1 MLTRLLNNHEA
12 IALQSLRISVDVAG
26 TLGRPAERQS
36 ALTMEFIEQQLQPPF
51 ETIGT
56 FLGETMI
63 GSASLSRMPE
73 CAFDTEAAKWFGLS
87 SVIVHPDFR
96 GRGVGRGLMIE
107 CIRRARE
114 QGAKGILLVVNIP
127 NPEALS
133 LYESLGFKI
142 WNTEE
147 SAYQHNGQRI
157 DQLSMKKRLDAL

>member
-1 MLTRLLNNHEA
+1 MLIRQLNNHEA
-12 IALQSLRISVDVAG
+12 IALQHLRISVDVAG

-36 ALTMEFIEQQLQPPF
+36 ALTMEFIEQQLQSPF

-56 FLGETMI
+56 FFGEKLI

-73 CAFDTEAAKWFGLS
+73 CTFDTEAAEWFGLS

-96 GRGVGRGLMIE
+96 GRGVGRGLMNE

-127 NPEALS
+127 NPEAQA
-133 LYESLGFKI
+133 LYESLGFRI

-147 SAYQHNGQRI
+147 GAYQHNGQRI
-157 DQLSMKKRLDAL
+157 DRLSMKKQLEAP